1 MSSRLFA
8 WSGWSEFF
16 QRRRGPADGCGN
28 LLRVEWSDAD
38 FDGLSWHDNHVHG
51 IQVEVDNPDHGT
63 GILTLD
69 LDHIIEW
76 LPPRAAGESFRFRVA
91 PARLIFH
98 EISSL
103 RLEIDW
109 AAVTAGMI
117 PFSIGQI
124 TRRKLEYATGYTS
137 WAWTI
142 DVNWPK
148 GAITFDS
155 PRFTQRLSGRVIE
168 AGEQCLTVEQRSTA

>member
-1 MSSRLFA
+1 
-8 WSGWSEFF
+8 
-16 QRRRGPADGCGN
+16 
-28 LLRVEWSDAD
+28 
-38 FDGLSWHDNHVHG
+38 
-51 IQVEVDNPDHGT
+51 
-63 GILTLD
+63 
-69 LDHIIEW
+69 
-76 LPPRAAGESFRFRVA
+76 
-91 PARLIFH
+91 
-98 EISSL
+98 
-103 RLEIDW
+103 
-109 AAVTAGMI
+109 MI